1 MNAAP
6 RLTHDWFPRDLP
18 ANVVLGPRS
27 WCYSSF
33 AFLHYQ
39 SRRPRGVSV
48 GHDSGIYHGTFFD
61 LGPDGE
67 VSIGNFCTLVGPII
81 TSNSRVFIGDYVFI
95 AHEVVLADSFAA
107 LPSAESDGTALEGN
121 LSTRGANIEI
131 GDNCWIGARAVL
143 TCGARLGAGVVVG
156 AAALVDFKVP
166 PYAVVAGNPARIVG
180 WTDGRGD

>member
-6 RLTHDWFPRDLP
+6 RLAHDWFPRDLP

-67 VSIGNFCTLVGPII
+67 VTIGNFCTLVGPII
-81 TSNSRVFIGDYVFI
+81 TGNSRVFIGDYVFI

-107 LPSAESDGTALEGN
+107 LPSTESDGTALEDN
-121 LSTRGANIEI
+121 LSTRSATIEI

-143 TCGARLGAGVVVG
+143 TDGARLSAGVVVG
-156 AAALVDFKVP
+156 AAAMVDFEVP
-166 PYAVVAGNPARIVG
+166 SHAVVAGNPGRIVG